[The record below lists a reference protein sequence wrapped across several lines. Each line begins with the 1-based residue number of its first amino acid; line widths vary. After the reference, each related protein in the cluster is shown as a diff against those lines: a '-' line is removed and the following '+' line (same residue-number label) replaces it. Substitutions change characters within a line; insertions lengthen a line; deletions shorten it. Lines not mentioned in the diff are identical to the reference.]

1 MTIRSRIMT
10 LRCFAAL
17 FAVLLAVPASA
28 GTPEEDLQ
36 FAQLLGRRGLN
47 KMAVEVLDD
56 LIANGDSQAK
66 RYGEYG
72 KALLTKE
79 RASIARHRFLYDL
92 EQGRTPRVTREDVL
106 ALYDE
111 AEPKIDVYVKDR
123 PNDFEARFLLGEL
136 LMEHAEFLVGSD
148 YPEDK
153 ADEKAKLLEAHVNDA
168 EKLFERAITEF
179 EEVHK
184 NLLKQL
190 PAAANLNNPIYI
202 RASLAKYNKAVARL
216 RWALLYPKGPKF
228 NYRSEQ
234 ALEELDEFFNEHYD
248 DLFGAAALL
257 DLGRA
262 NYERGIRLGTDDAEI
277 AIDYF
282 KTLYESL
289 EEEANNEDVIRVLA
303 QAFLWYTK
311 ACNAIARADGALK
324 KPQPVFY
331 ENTIRAGAELKQRLT
346 IGQRHPDALRAM
358 LNVADAYAATGN
370 YDAAVGIAGDVL
382 STARV
387 ERLRQVSKQVTRNL
401 TRWVANVSGAGALGA
416 GLLFQIGESLAAQDR
431 TANAIT
437 FFEKAVAASK
447 NDEDKERWA
456 YPARLRI
463 ARAYRADQRYYAA
476 GKVAWTMVE
485 EYLKSGDE
493 SNDAMTQVAS
503 EACNEARLAWKRISE
518 FTNRSKDEQKYD
530 EVRRIFGEK
539 FPGHRE
545 NADRAFSDMR
555 ELFEKGE
562 YEKAAKKGEEI
573 GPASPNYWPAQR
585 MIPLCFRAL
594 ASKEKDKAQE
604 KIWHEMSLEKAKAL
618 VDLAKS
624 KGDAPGAARS
634 LQEGRILV
642 AIALS
647 SLERWDDAL
656 KALDDYLDK
665 YPDQFVKKGLEL
677 ALKIDAHVALGQI
690 DKAEETLLTL
700 RKKLPTASYVQPKL
714 FQVAMAMREKYKE
727 MGPGKASQE
736 IASRAADYFG
746 DWLELSK
753 EGNYKYLVVF
763 ADLLR
768 DAHRWTDAGEAFEV
782 VVGKV
787 SDNMK
792 SVYTL
797 KAAEMKY
804 KAAVEFKETDRAKY
818 VKTLEETRK
827 LFIDFLIPNESRQ
840 LPLLQKLST
849 GWLTKAEWND
859 FKNNPTAL
867 LTTAEILAESAPQGI
882 NGRWVAVRLIKHLH
896 EITKP
901 IKDPNAEH
909 LEQYIPTWWDGA
921 QLMLEIYLKIA
932 QEDTSPQGRKGANEG
947 LAFAKKIMF
956 QYPNAD
962 GQERV
967 AAITDLQIKLKR
979 YAR

>member
-10 LRCFAAL
+10 LRCLAAL
-17 FAVLLAVPASA
+17 LAFLLAVPASA

-36 FAQLLGRRGLN
+36 FAQLLGRRGLDS
-47 KMAVEVLDD
+47 MAVKVLDD
-56 LIANGDSQAK
+56 LIASGDAQAK

-92 EQGRTPRVTREDVL
+92 EQGRTPRVKREEVL

-123 PNDFEARFLLGEL
+123 PSDFEARGLLGEL
-136 LMEHAEFLVGSD
+136 LMEHGEFLVGSD

-153 ADEKAKLLEAHVNDA
+153 AEEKAKLLDENVNAA

-179 EEVHK
+179 EEVHT
-184 NLLKQL
+184 NLRKQL
-190 PAAANLNNPIYI
+190 PQNVNLGNPIYI
-202 RASLAKYNKAVARL
+202 RASLAKYNKATARL

-234 ALEELDEFFNEHYD
+234 AIEELDEFFNEHYD

-262 NYERGIRLGTDDAEI
+262 NYERGLRLGTDDAEI

-289 EEEANNEDVIRVLA
+289 EEDANNEDVIRVLA

-346 IGQRHPDALRAM
+346 IGQKHPDALRAM

-370 YDAAVGIAGDVL
+370 FDAAVSIAGDVL
-382 STARV
+382 ATARV
-387 ERLRQVSKQVTRNL
+387 ERHRQVAKQVTRNL

-437 FFEKAVAASK
+437 FFEKAVAASV

-463 ARAYRADQRYYAA
+463 ARAYRSDQRYYAA
-476 GKVAWTMVE
+476 GQVAWTMVE

-503 EACNEARLAWKRISE
+503 EACNEARLAWKKIAE
-518 FTNRSKDEQKYD
+518 FTNRSKDRQKYD
-530 EVRRIFGEK
+530 EVRRIFGDK
-539 FPGHRE
+539 FPGHPE
-545 NADRAFSDMR
+545 NADAAFSEMR
-555 ELFEKGE
+555 ELFDKGE
-562 YEKAAKKGEEI
+562 YEEAAKKGEEI
-573 GPASPNYWPAQR
+573 GPASANYWVAQR
-585 MIPLCFRAL
+585 MIPLCYRAL
-594 ASKEKDKAQE
+594 AAKEKDKAQE
-604 KIWHEMSLEKAKAL
+604 KVWHEKSLEKARAL
-618 VDLAKS
+618 VELAKS
-624 KGDAPGAARS
+624 KGDAPGAPRS

-642 AIALS
+642 AIALA
-647 SLERWDDAL
+647 SLERWDEAL
-656 KALDDYLDK
+656 KALDDYLK
-665 YPDQFVKKGLEL
+665 EYPDQFVKKGLEL

-700 RKKLPTASYVQPKL
+700 RKKLPTASHVQPAL
-714 FQVAMAMREKYKE
+714 YQVAMAMRDKYQE

-736 IASRAADYFG
+736 IASRAADYLG
-746 DWLELSK
+746 DWLELTK
-753 EGNYKYLVVF
+753 EDGSTYLRVF
-763 ADLLR
+763 AEMLR

-782 VVGKV
+782 LVGKV
-787 SDNMK
+787 SDKMK

-804 KAAVEFKETDRAKY
+804 KAAVDLKETDRAKY

-827 LFIDFLIPNESRQ
+827 LFIDFLIPDESRQ
-840 LPLLQKLST
+840 MPLLKKLSK
-849 GWLTKAEWND
+849 GWLTKQEWAEL
-859 FKNNPTAL
+859 KNNPSAT
-867 LTTAEILAESAPQGI
+867 LTTAEILAESSPPGVD
-882 NGRWVAVRLIKHLH
+882 GRWVAVRLIRRLH
-896 EITKP
+896 ELTKP
-901 IKDPNAEH
+901 IPDPEYPN
-909 LEQYIPTWWDGA
+909 LEQYIPTWWEGA
-921 QLMLEIYLKIA
+921 QLMLEICLKIA
-932 QEDTSPQGRKGANEG
+932 QEDTSPQGREAAKDGYG
-947 LAFAKKIMF
+947 FAKKIQF
-956 QYPNAD
+956 QYPDMD
-962 GQERV
+962 GPERV
-967 AAITDLQIKLKR
+967 AAVKNLEIDLKR